1 MELLE
6 LVEDRSSGYGE
17 RLRRDKQ
24 GGGYKMTASTFDEIG
39 RVLREHQ
46 HFAILGHVRP
56 DGDALGSQLALALSL
71 QQLGK
76 DVRVWNE
83 DGMLEKYSFLP
94 RAELLTKPPAT
105 AIDVDVAIALDTAI
119 QSRLGT
125 ALAAVGSTKIW
136 VNIDHHSSNPGYGD
150 LVIVDVSAPA
160 TGEIIFRLIRS
171 QGLPLDHDIAE
182 NLYAAISTDT
192 GSFQYPKTSART
204 FEIATELV
212 GAGGLD
218 VGKISQQLYENYPR
232 RRLELLRELLRTMR
246 FSEGGRV
253 ASFSLTLRTAAD
265 LGVLPEDNEGLID
278 HLRAVRGVIVAVFF
292 EELADGK
299 ARVSMR
305 SKDEAVDVCAICQ
318 KFGGGGHTLAA
329 GARIRGNLVEVE
341 ERVLKEV
348 GDKLE
353 VYQRPSS

>member
-1 MELLE
+1 
-6 LVEDRSSGYGE
+6 
-17 RLRRDKQ
+17 
-24 GGGYKMTASTFDEIG
+24 
-39 RVLREHQ
+39 
-46 HFAILGHVRP
+46 
-56 DGDALGSQLALALSL
+56 
-71 QQLGK
+71 
-76 DVRVWNE
+76 
-83 DGMLEKYSFLP
+83 LP

-105 AIDVDVAIALDTAI
+105 PIGVDVAIALDTAI
-119 QSRLGT
+119 QNRLGT

-136 VNIDHHSSNPGYGD
+136 VNIDHHTSNPGYGD

-212 GAGGLD
+212 RAGGLD

-232 RRLELLRELLRTMR
+232 RRLELLRELLRTTR
-246 FSEGGRV
+246 FSECGRV

-329 GARIRGNLVEVE
+329 GARIRGNLAEVE